1 MTNILVL
8 GATGFIGR
16 NMVEFLVKNK
26 DYRIFAVY
34 NKRKPFINK
43 KVKWLKCDL
52 RINSIDQIFKKIDI
66 VIQGAATTSGA
77 KIIKKKPYLH
87 VTDNAIMNSRILR
100 SLLNSNIK
108 HFIFFSC
115 TVMYQSSNRALKET
129 DFKES
134 DEIYPNYFGVGWT
147 KVYIEKMCKFYSSIC
162 KTKFTVIRHSNIYG
176 PYDKFDLEKSH
187 VFGATVTKVMRA
199 KKNLEVWGRGLEGR
213 DFLYIDDL
221 CKFVSKA
228 IRYQKTKYEIFNVGY
243 GKAIKI
249 KDLVKLIIANSN
261 KKLSINFNINRP
273 SINTSVHLN
282 CSKAKQMLKWTP
294 STDINSGINKTIR
307 WWKAN
312 IK

>member
-52 RINSIDQIFKKIDI
+52 RINSIDQIFKNIDI

-108 HFIFFSC
+108 HFIFFIS
-115 TVMYQSSNRALKET
+115 TVM
-129 DFKES
+129 
-134 DEIYPNYFGVGWT
+134 
-147 KVYIEKMCKFYSSIC
+147 
-162 KTKFTVIRHSNIYG
+162 
-176 PYDKFDLEKSH
+176 
-187 VFGATVTKVMRA
+187 
-199 KKNLEVWGRGLEGR
+199 
-213 DFLYIDDL
+213 
-221 CKFVSKA
+221 
-228 IRYQKTKYEIFNVGY
+228 
-243 GKAIKI
+243 
-249 KDLVKLIIANSN
+249 
-261 KKLSINFNINRP
+261 
-273 SINTSVHLN
+273 
-282 CSKAKQMLKWTP
+282 
-294 STDINSGINKTIR
+294 
-307 WWKAN
+307 
-312 IK
+312 